1 MLDKQNWKEGE
12 KDVYSDTS
20 GRITSRDRS
29 TEFTNKQDKIH
40 NVGDPMHKIQFLI
53 SNAQDTVLDIQCTRY
68 IVLGS
73 NAQDI

>member
-29 TEFTNKQDKIH
+29 KEFTNKQDKIH
-40 NVGDPMHKIQFLI
+40 NVGDRMHKI
-53 SNAQDTVLDIQCTRY
+53 
-68 IVLGS
+68 
-73 NAQDI
+73 

>member
-40 NVGDPMHKIQFLI
+40 NVGDPMHKI
-53 SNAQDTVLDIQCTRY
+53 
-68 IVLGS
+68 
-73 NAQDI
+73 